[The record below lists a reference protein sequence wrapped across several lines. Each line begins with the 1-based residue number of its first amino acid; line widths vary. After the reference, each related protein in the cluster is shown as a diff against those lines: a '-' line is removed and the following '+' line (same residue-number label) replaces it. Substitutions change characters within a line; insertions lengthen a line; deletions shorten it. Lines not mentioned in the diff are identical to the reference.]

1 MGRELVERDD
11 GAWWI
16 VETVTDPKM
25 RISRVFATKAEGVH
39 PDVRRHA
46 HPHRD
51 LGGPDQR
58 RDDVISS
65 GPRSIPL
72 SRRIS
77 IVILYNMCV

>member
-16 VETVTDPKM
+16 VETVTEPKM
-25 RISRVFATKAEGVH
+25 RISRVFASKAEALTTLVQGG
-39 PDVRRHA
+39 RHA

-58 RDDVISS
+58 RDDVIS
-65 GPRSIPL
+65 PK
-72 SRRIS
+72 
-77 IVILYNMCV
+77 NET